1 MSIVFLRDYFMKI
14 LILFILMFLTSCSFI
29 LPTEYRKE
37 SVEIDMVEVKSLLQ
51 DGFEFKVFDG
61 KVVLIK
67 NTGTSIIVKDVF
79 IVFQKE

>member
-1 MSIVFLRDYFMKI
+1 
-14 LILFILMFLTSCSFI
+14 MFLTSCSFI